1 MSQYT
6 IVVLQHDQPPNNWP
20 SFYPIIYH
28 NLEDFPVREK
38 TLLKRS
44 YILFKLYVIR
54 LFVDLCV
61 DVTYTMME
69 NYALSISSIILLD
82 RFIPLITTLF
92 GDFFGRHLSLYL
104 AI

>member
-28 NLEDFPVREK
+28 NLEDFPVRDK

-44 YILFKLYVIR
+44 YILFKLYVIG

-61 DVTYTMME
+61 DVTVMMMTDS
-69 NYALSISSIILLD
+69 ASSSELMD
-82 RFIPLITTLF
+82 SFIPLITILF

-104 AI
+104 AIK